1 MLTFVATFVPVLL
14 AFALIALAHDGTF
27 TPRRTAQV
35 TVAAIVAG
43 PVMMSLLGF
52 SGWLLLVTLA
62 VAALT
67 AYAARR
73 TGAPVGPQT

>member
-1 MLTFVATFVPVLL
+1 MLDVVATLVPVFL
-14 AFALIALAHDGTF
+14 AFALIALAHDGEF

-43 PVMMSLLGF
+43 PVAMALLGF
-52 SGWLLLVTLA
+52 TGWLLLVTLG

-73 TGAPVGPQT
+73 AGAPMGSRT

>member
-1 MLTFVATFVPVLL
+1 MIDVVATFVPVFL
-14 AFALIALAHDGTF
+14 AFALIALAHDGDF

-35 TVAAIVAG
+35 AVAAVVAG
-43 PVMMSLLGF
+43 PVAMELLGF
-52 SGWLLLVTLA
+52 AGWLLLVTLA

-73 TGAPVGPQT
+73 AGAPVGSGT